1 MSERPGR
8 VTERTVDGVLE
19 LSLDG
24 DQFVLEHA
32 RELVRIVFEGPE
44 TLPRDI
50 LIVLEGVRYINSSGM
65 SVLIRLNVER
75 HLVVV
80 GMAPAVSEIL
90 DLAGVL
96 PFIAVAPDREAARA
110 KLRGE

>member
-1 MSERPGR
+1 VSERAAK

-19 LSLDG
+19 LTLDG

-44 TLPRDI
+44 TLPRDL
-50 LIVLEGVRYINSSGM
+50 LIVLEDVTYINSSGM

-75 HLVVV
+75 HLAVV
-80 GMAPAVSEIL
+80 GMTPQVKEIL
-90 DLAGVL
+90 DMAGVL
-96 PFIAVAPDREAARA
+96 PFITVAADREAARA

>member
-1 MSERPGR
+1 M
-8 VTERTVDGVLE
+8 
-19 LSLDG
+19 
-24 DQFVLEHA
+24 LEHA

-44 TLPRDI
+44 TLPRDM
-50 LIVLEGVRYINSSGM
+50 LIVMEGVSYINSSGM

-80 GMAPAVSEIL
+80 GMSPQVREIL

-96 PFIAVAPDREAARA
+96 PFIALAPDRESARA